1 MRKKLLIAALIILT
15 VTGGSGCAMLKI
27 TSEKEKIVSRMEEKY
42 GEDFRF
48 VEWQFKKLGSEN
60 CAAHLECD
68 SLPGQLIK
76 AGKKIVP
83 DGEAV
88 YYDNYMGCKY
98 EDEIQTELE
107 HAVRNVYPRSRV
119 IFLTAS
125 SQFPDNMG
133 PEMSVEDII
142 QDRDTLL
149 AAVIVAEEKWDAA
162 RKETR
167 LDNLR
172 QELEDRKIRLDGNLF
187 VTQDEAAC
195 ARIDETNYHDWI
207 SREDWFS
214 GRCYFAMDKAYEFYY
229 ANWR

>member
-1 MRKKLLIAALIILT
+1 MWN
-15 VTGGSGCAMLKI
+15 GS
-27 TSEKEKIVSRMEEKY
+27 
-42 GEDFRF
+42 
-48 VEWQFKKLGSEN
+48 FKKLGSEN

-149 AAVIVAEEKWDAA
+149 AAVIVAEEKWDAGA
-162 RKETR
+162 QRDPAGESPAGAG
-167 LDNLR
+167 R
-172 QELEDRKIRLDGNLF
+172 QKDPAG
-187 VTQDEAAC
+187 
-195 ARIDETNYHDWI
+195 
-207 SREDWFS
+207 RES
-214 GRCYFAMDKAYEFYY
+214 VCHTG
-229 ANWR
+229 